1 MDPQD
6 PAPTGL
12 TMQKTL
18 SEKRSL
24 AGDGIEE
31 EEKNEQ
37 VIQKAEDNPRAVEPN
52 GIAASDVNQTP
63 AVDVSEIPVIPP
75 TFSGSSWA
83 RRNAR
88 VQKAKR
94 LIPSGIRSFMAYT
107 LILTYMV

>member
-1 MDPQD
+1 M
-6 PAPTGL
+6 
-12 TMQKTL
+12 
-18 SEKRSL
+18 
-24 AGDGIEE
+24 EE
-31 EEKNEQ
+31 AKKNEQ
-37 VIQKAEDNPRAVEPN
+37 VIQRAEENPRAVEPN
-52 GIAASDVNQTP
+52 GIAAFDVNEVTPTP

-94 LIPSGIRSFMAYT
+94 LIPSGVRSFMAYT